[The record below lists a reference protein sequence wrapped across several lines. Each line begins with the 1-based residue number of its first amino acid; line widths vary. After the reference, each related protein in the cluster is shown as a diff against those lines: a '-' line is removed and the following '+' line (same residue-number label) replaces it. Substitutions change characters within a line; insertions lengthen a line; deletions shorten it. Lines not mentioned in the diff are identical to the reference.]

1 MFVVSLQLVE
11 AIYFKSECLTEKSLI
26 ISDLSVKLVIA
37 HRTIAD
43 DCFETGIAPREIEGF
58 ACSTTGQ
65 LVGLHNYLMK
75 KITTINFS

>member
-1 MFVVSLQLVE
+1 MFVVSLELVE
-11 AIYFKSECLTEKSLI
+11 AINFKSECLTEKSLI

-43 DCFETGIAPREIEGF
+43 ETGIAPREIEGF

-75 KITTINFS
+75 KITTINFL